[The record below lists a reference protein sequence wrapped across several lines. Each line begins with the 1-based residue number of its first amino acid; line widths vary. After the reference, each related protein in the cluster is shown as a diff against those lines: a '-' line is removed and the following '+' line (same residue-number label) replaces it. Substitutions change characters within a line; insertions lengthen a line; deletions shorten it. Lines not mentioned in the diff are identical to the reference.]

1 MAREAVLP
9 SRYAGV
15 VADEPIVLPNDLVAS
30 VRELVGVD
38 GVTDYLVKAVER
50 MLKNQELARILDEL
64 EAEAGS
70 VPEGLTAEAEAFWR
84 AS

>member
-1 MAREAVLP
+1 
-9 SRYAGV
+9 
-15 VADEPIVLPNDLVAS
+15 VADEPIPLPSDLLAS
-30 VRELVGVD
+30 VRKLVGPD
-38 GVTDYLVKAVER
+38 GVTDYVVKAVER
-50 MLKNQELARILDEL
+50 MLKNHELARILDEL

>member
-1 MAREAVLP
+1 
-9 SRYAGV
+9 
-15 VADEPIVLPNDLVAS
+15 VADEPIVLPSDLVAS

-38 GVTDYLVKAVER
+38 GVTDYVVKAVER
-50 MLKNQELARILDEL
+50 MLKNHELARILDEL